1 MLGLVHAGGG
11 GPAQDLS
18 DQVVFKEALPGRVR
32 GLGEHEEEGEEVG
45 QPEVVGGDGG
55 VLLGVQLALV
65 HKAACGPAL
74 QLRPDIG
81 RAVDPAVGPEN
92 EELIILFSVASDLA
106 CSYLNPALSR
116 SLF

>member
-1 MLGLVHAGGG
+1 M
-11 GPAQDLS
+11 
-18 DQVVFKEALPGRVR
+18 RY
-32 GLGEHEEEGEEVG
+32 
-45 QPEVVGGDGG
+45 EVVGGDGG